1 MVWSDIAVFVCLNRQ
16 SPFESSL
23 KNRLGQTG
31 HAGTACDGLNW
42 LPPDN
47 IMPMIG
53 CGRASMN
60 LLIIKGWVGLRCIRW
75 SWLLQT
81 SVLPTC
87 SW

>member
-23 KNRLGQTG
+23 QNRLGQTG

-47 IMPMIG
+47 IMSMIG

-60 LLIIKGWVGLRCIRW
+60 GDAVTKEDCPSSASPNGD
-75 SWLLQT
+75 SD
-81 SVLPTC
+81 TC
-87 SW
+87 